1 MTTNV
6 LAPLIGEGV
15 EELSVVAW
23 KKKPGEFVRE
33 GECLVELESDKVVT
47 EVPSPATG
55 SIAEL
60 LAAEGDTVRAG
71 AIIAVIDAA
80 AVGAQAA
87 ESSAPTAPT
96 ALALGHTAR
105 SDFLSPVVRK
115 LVAEHAVDPALITG
129 SGVGGRVTKEDVLA
143 FIAARAAAEGAA
155 SVVAPPGAVPP
166 TVAARPPYHRPH
178 TILRKRIAERMIAS
192 QLTSA
197 HVLTVAEADMSA
209 IVAHRAANKEAFA
222 KRGVKLTLSAYFIS
236 VLARALRRFPD
247 MNASWTD
254 EHMILHPDV
263 NIGLAVSLGDGGL
276 IVPVLKRA
284 DELDLFETARGV
296 DAIAEAARGGRLGNE
311 DVKGGT
317 FTLTNY
323 GTTGSLIAAP
333 IINQPQ
339 IGILGT
345 GTLQKRPVVL
355 TNPEGVDAI
364 AIRTMVYISL
374 VFDHRALDGEAASIF
389 LRSVKEGL
397 ENWAER
403 YLS

>member
-1 MTTNV
+1 
-6 LAPLIGEGV
+6 
-15 EELSVVAW
+15 
-23 KKKPGEFVRE
+23 
-33 GECLVELESDKVVT
+33 
-47 EVPSPATG
+47 
-55 SIAEL
+55 
-60 LAAEGDTVRAG
+60 
-71 AIIAVIDAA
+71 
-80 AVGAQAA
+80 
-87 ESSAPTAPT
+87 
-96 ALALGHTAR
+96 
-105 SDFLSPVVRK
+105 
-115 LVAEHAVDPALITG
+115 
-129 SGVGGRVTKEDVLA
+129 
-143 FIAARAAAEGAA
+143 
-155 SVVAPPGAVPP
+155 
-166 TVAARPPYHRPH
+166 
-178 TILRKRIAERMIAS
+178 
-192 QLTSA
+192 
-197 HVLTVAEADMSA
+197 
-209 IVAHRAANKEAFA
+209 
-222 KRGVKLTLSAYFIS
+222 
-236 VLARALRRFPD
+236 

-296 DAIAEAARGGRLGNE
+296 DALAEAARAGRLGNE